1 VNRTLVALLEQGRGI
16 VTRRAALRSIPPHV
30 WSYAVAIGDLI
41 TIFPGVAVRPELVG
55 DPDTRRRA
63 ALAFAGPGAALSHT
77 SALAVWG
84 VPVPDD
90 PEVHILTGPERRI
103 RVAGIVAHRRVGFR
117 PEPPTVVV
125 RNGLPV
131 TRLEQSLVDAW
142 PYGSGPHQRAPLL
155 YAVGQRWT
163 TPARI
168 AAALTGARNLPGV
181 RELRVLLAKLA
192 AGCRSELELW
202 GHDHVFTGPGMPRFA
217 RQVPVRLGSRTVYLD
232 VYHHP
237 TRTNFELD
245 GAAFHGSRE
254 QRERDL
260 RRDAALATLG
270 ILVVRFSH
278 TRLVYQPEQVREEV
292 RAILAARSGAGRGCA
307 P

>member
-1 VNRTLVALLEQGRGI
+1 M
-16 VTRRAALRSIPPHV
+16 TRRAALRSIPPHV

-168 AAALTGARNLPGV
+168 AAALTGAR
-181 RELRVLLAKLA
+181 K
-192 AGCRSELELW
+192 
-202 GHDHVFTGPGMPRFA
+202 
-217 RQVPVRLGSRTVYLD
+217 
-232 VYHHP
+232 
-237 TRTNFELD
+237 
-245 GAAFHGSRE
+245 
-254 QRERDL
+254 
-260 RRDAALATLG
+260 
-270 ILVVRFSH
+270 
-278 TRLVYQPEQVREEV
+278 
-292 RAILAARSGAGRGCA
+292 RASA
-307 P
+307 